1 MQYGVS
7 YDAVFKFIYAYKDD
21 IGDISISTSDDAQ
34 LFDEKEKVLKI
45 KNDNWKK
52 LAAAATSSGGGGMA
66 LAAAINKNRSVN
78 KLQNSKGIISD
89 FMDIWRKEDR

>member
-1 MQYGVS
+1 M
-7 YDAVFKFIYAYKDD
+7 
-21 IGDISISTSDDAQ
+21 
-34 LFDEKEKVLKI
+34 
-45 KNDNWKK
+45 

>member
-1 MQYGVS
+1 MMLYLNV
-7 YDAVFKFIYAYKDD
+7 YKDD
-21 IGDISISTSDDAQ
+21 IGDISISTSDDAK

-45 KNDNWKK
+45 KNQNWKM

-66 LAAAINKNRSVN
+66 LAAAINKNRSVD
-78 KLQNSKGIISD
+78 KLQNSKGIIPD